1 MGAESDG
8 RSVVLVRLANPSL
21 NIVTPPLG
29 IGYLLKAV
37 GKVPG
42 AVPIFLDCHLEGMD
56 ERALAQRVHELD
68 PVIVGFQVFSV
79 DYLRFSRAVRTVRA
93 MLPHTC
99 IVAGGPH
106 VTALPE
112 LTLDEN
118 PDLDLVVCGEG
129 DRALPMLVEAVLA
142 GELATARQHIPNLAY
157 RDEASCVRTE
167 TLFVEDVDEFG
178 APDWERLRP
187 DRYPPVQHGTFH
199 KSTKVVPILTSRG
212 CPYPCSFCAGHLLT
226 GRKIRLRNV
235 ADVVDE
241 IQLLQSDYGFEEF
254 IIEDENFTFY
264 KEHVLRFADEIERRG
279 IRCHFSL
286 PNGVRLD
293 RLDEEVIRRLR
304 DIGAYLVVLGVE
316 SISSTTLKRMRKK
329 WSRAQV
335 IEVVTLLKKHGFT
348 VQANFI
354 LGFRDDTMEDI
365 QESLEFALELDIDQ
379 AYFANYI
386 PLPGTEDTRLLLER
400 GELSHA
406 SAHWDQ
412 YSGFFGHYPYH
423 PLAVSSA
430 QLERAIKVATLRFFL
445 RPKILIGFLR
455 RLHHPVFLRSLAYR
469 ASHVLSPRIARA
481 LWRRRGRIGPTHA
494 QRHLES

>member
-1 MGAESDG
+1 
-8 RSVVLVRLANPSL
+8 L

-42 AVPIFLDCHLEGMD
+42 AAPIFLDCHLEGMG
-56 ERALAQRVHELD
+56 ERALARRLRELD
-68 PVIVGFQVFSV
+68 PVVVGFQVFSI
-79 DYLRFSRAVRTVRA
+79 DYLRFARAVRAVRA
-93 MLPHTC
+93 ALPRTC
-99 IVAGGPH
+99 TVAGGPH

-142 GELATARQHIPNLAY
+142 ARQHIPNLAY
-157 RDEASCVRTE
+157 RGEAGCVRTE
-167 TLFVEDVDEFG
+167 TQFVEDVDEFG
-178 APDWERLRP
+178 APDWERLKP
-187 DRYPPVQHGTFH
+187 DRYPPIQHGTFH

-226 GRKIRLRNV
+226 GRRIRRRNIG
-235 ADVVDE
+235 DVVDE
-241 IQLLQSDYGFEEF
+241 IQLLQRDYGFEEF
-254 IIEDENFTFY
+254 IIEDENLTFY
-264 KEHVLRFADEIERRG
+264 REHVLRFADEIERRG
-279 IRCHFSL
+279 IRCYFSL

-293 RLDEEVIRRLR
+293 RLDEEVISRLR
-304 DIGAYLVVLGVE
+304 DIGTYLVVLGVE
-316 SISSTTLKRMRKK
+316 SISPNTLKRMRKN

-335 IEVVTLLKKHGFT
+335 VEVVALLRKHGFT

-365 QESLEFALELDIDQ
+365 QESVEFALELDIDQ
-379 AYFANYI
+379 AYFCNYI

-406 SAHWDQ
+406 STHWDR
-412 YSGFFGHYPYH
+412 YSGFYGKYPYH

-430 QLERAIKVATLRFFL
+430 ELERAVKIATLRFFL

-469 ASHVLSPRIARA
+469 ASHVLSPRIAGA
-481 LWRRRGRIGPTHA
+481 VWRKRGRLGPARAH
-494 QRHLES
+494 RHLES

>member
-1 MGAESDG
+1 
-8 RSVVLVRLANPSL
+8 
-21 NIVTPPLG
+21 
-29 IGYLLKAV
+29 
-37 GKVPG
+37 
-42 AVPIFLDCHLEGMD
+42 
-56 ERALAQRVHELD
+56 
-68 PVIVGFQVFSV
+68 
-79 DYLRFSRAVRTVRA
+79 
-93 MLPHTC
+93 
-99 IVAGGPH
+99 
-106 VTALPE
+106 LPE

-142 GELATARQHIPNLAY
+142 GELAAARQHIPNLAY
-157 RDEASCVRTE
+157 RGEAGCVRTE
-167 TLFVEDVDEFG
+167 THFVEDVDEFG

-187 DRYPPVQHGTFH
+187 DRYPPIQHGTFH

-226 GRKIRLRNV
+226 GRRIRQRNV
-235 ADVVDE
+235 GDVV
-241 IQLLQSDYGFEEF
+241 
-254 IIEDENFTFY
+254 
-264 KEHVLRFADEIERRG
+264 DEIERRG

-304 DIGAYLVVLGVE
+304 DIGTYLVVLGVE
-316 SISSTTLKRMRKK
+316 SISPNTLKRMRKK
-329 WSRAQV
+329 WSREQV
-335 IEVVTLLKKHGFT
+335 VEVVTLLKKHGFT

-406 SAHWDQ
+406 SAHWDR

-430 QLERAIKVATLRFFL
+430 ELERAIKIATLRFFL

-469 ASHVLSPRIARA
+469 ASHVLSPQIVRTV
-481 LWRRRGRIGPTHA
+481 WKRRGRPGSAHTR
-494 QRHLES
+494 RHPGS